1 MNKPKIAV
9 LIDWYLPGT
18 KAGGPVRSVYSLISV
33 LKSDF
38 DFYLITGNRDL
49 GCADAYKEIVPNQLF
64 EKQGVHYYFFSQ
76 DQLNKE
82 NMQKLL
88 SQINPS
94 LIYLN
99 SFWSVNFS
107 INIVRLKNKG
117 LLQAPL
123 LLAPRGMLGKGA
135 LGIKSF
141 KKRLFLGLAKL
152 TKFYRSVT
160 FHATQKQEQQDIQ
173 AEFPKAQILTA
184 PNINSSPVLENT
196 TAKSPKYLK
205 LFFLSRISEVKNL
218 HFALELL
225 SEIPKEYHIDYD
237 IFGNLESSEYWD
249 ICMKLIER
257 LPENINVQYKKE
269 IQFNEVQNVI
279 SHYHF
284 LLMPTLNENFGHS
297 IVESLLSGCPVIISD
312 QTPWNDLEENNAGYA
327 ISLSNRKRF
336 AEAIIEA
343 ANLNQNDFTEKSKA
357 ANKYIS
363 KKTDLSLIV
372 THYKNLFNDSIKN

>member
-1 MNKPKIAV
+1 MTKPKIAV

-33 LKSDF
+33 LKPYF

-49 GCADAYKEIVPNQLF
+49 GCADTYKEILPNQLF
-64 EKQGVHYYFFSQ
+64 ETEGVHYYFFSH
-76 DQLNKE
+76 DQLNMGS
-82 NMQKLL
+82 MQKLL
-88 SQINPS
+88 TQIDPA

-107 INIVRLKNKG
+107 INIVRLKNNGVLK
-117 LLQAPL
+117 APL

-141 KKRLFLGLAKL
+141 KKHIFLRLAKL
-152 TKFYRSVT
+152 SKFYRSVT
-160 FHATQKQEQQDIQ
+160 FHATQKQEESDIRF
-173 AEFPKAQILTA
+173 EFPKARILTA
-184 PNINSSPVLENT
+184 PNINSSPVLENK
-196 TAKSPKYLK
+196 TAKIPKHLK

-225 SEIPKEYHIDYD
+225 SEIPKEYNIDYD
-237 IFGNLESSEYWD
+237 IFGNIESSEYWD
-249 ICMKLIER
+249 SCKKLIDR
-257 LPENINVQYKKE
+257 LPENIRVNYKKE
-269 IQFNEVQNVI
+269 VRFNEVQSVI

-312 QTPWNDLEENNAGYA
+312 QTPWNDLEENGAGYA
-327 ISLSNRKRF
+327 IPLNNRKKF
-336 AEAIIEA
+336 VEAIIAA
-343 ANLNQNDFTEKSKA
+343 ANLSQDDFFKKSKD
-357 ANKYIS
+357 ANSYIS
-363 KKTDLSLIV
+363 KKTDLNLV
-372 THYKNLFNDSIKN
+372 LTQYKNLFNDSIKN